1 MTDLRAAPLTE
12 AETRAGLW
20 AIRRV
25 LDLARAADPAEIDD
39 VLAAAGCLPEHML
52 RPAGFPGHFRDTLAG
67 LASRHHDFDPVL
79 AEFDRLTGRN
89 GRNGR
94 KGWPRDLDDDPW
106 RDCGAA
112 D

>member
-1 MTDLRAAPLTE
+1 MTDLRAAPLTD

-25 LDLARAADPAEIDD
+25 LDLARSADPADLDD
-39 VLAAAGCLPEHML
+39 ILVAAGTLPDDLL

-89 GRNGR
+89 GR
-94 KGWPRDLDDDPW
+94 KGWPRDPDDDPW

>member
-25 LDLARAADPAEIDD
+25 LDLARHADRDELDD
-39 VLAAAGCLPEHML
+39 ILAAAGSLPDHML
-52 RPAGFPGHFRDTLAG
+52 QPAEFPGRFRGTLEE
-67 LASRHHDFDPVL
+67 LANRYHEYATVL
-79 AEFDRLTGRN
+79 AEFDRLN
-89 GRNGR
+89 GRSGR
-94 KGWPRDLDDDPW
+94 KVWPRDIDDDPW